1 MAHARGGDFM
11 FCDLCGTMMFLYS
24 KEHVECPLCKF
35 KKSAKDL
42 SEREISYQV
51 SSEDMRRD
59 LGISHF
65 EGKMEVKDM
74 EMLELSRLTYI
85 ELSSVVCSLS
95 NWVCMNVV
103 TAMAVNLIT
112 EIVVLNA
119 LHPLFQRHS
128 SSYPASQQGN
138 LGNTCGG
145 IYNEGL
151 VGSITCA
158 VNSLDLGFRVV

>member
-74 EMLELSRLTYI
+74 EINKKCEKCGHTKLKFSTRQMRSADEGQTTFFHCAN
-85 ELSSVVCSLS
+85 CSY
-95 NWVCMNVV
+95 
-103 TAMAVNLIT
+103 TFT
-112 EIVVLNA
+112 EN
-119 LHPLFQRHS
+119 
-128 SSYPASQQGN
+128 
-138 LGNTCGG
+138 
-145 IYNEGL
+145 
-151 VGSITCA
+151 
-158 VNSLDLGFRVV
+158 

>member
-1 MAHARGGDFM
+1 MAHARGADFM

-74 EMLELSRLTYI
+74 EINKTCEKCGHTKLKFSTRQMLKLPRLIYI
-85 ELSSVVCSLS
+85 ELS
-95 NWVCMNVV
+95 
-103 TAMAVNLIT
+103 
-112 EIVVLNA
+112 
-119 LHPLFQRHS
+119 
-128 SSYPASQQGN
+128 N
-138 LGNTCGG
+138 LGNERGG
-145 IYNEGL
+145 IHNQGL
-151 VGSITCA
+151 VGSQPCS